1 MDVISIL
8 QWEDQI
14 AVRNEVAFN
23 ADIWYS
29 FLSLAYFINSRQLW
43 VFLAVGLYLMSCSLV
58 RVEMNFDNSKDSSE
72 GCTLNSSKSSQGSCP
87 YFLVLM

>member
-1 MDVISIL
+1 MDVMSIL

-14 AVRNEVAFN
+14 AIRNEVAFN

-29 FLSLAYFINSRQLW
+29 FLSLAHFINNRQLK

-72 GCTLNSSKSSQGSCP
+72 GCALNSSKSSQGSCP